1 MPNTTLSALFAQKAF
16 ANAALLDKLD
26 GFTDTHPEENVM
38 CRRTL
43 NHALVVDR
51 VFKGHLTGEPHG
63 MTATNTPE
71 TPSLAELREAVTA
84 MDQWYQ
90 AYVAGIAADAL
101 AEEVAFV
108 FTDGQN
114 GRMSRD
120 EILHHVTQHGA
131 YHRGNVGQ
139 VLRTLGIT
147 PSPDT
152 LTSFLHTR
160 EPSRRDPPL

>member
-1 MPNTTLSALFAQKAF
+1 MPNTTLNALFAQKTF
-16 ANAALLDKLD
+16 ANAALLDTLE
-26 GFTDTHPEENVM
+26 GFVKTHPEENVM

-71 TPSLAELREAVTA
+71 TPSLDELRAAVTA

-90 AYVAGIAADAL
+90 SYVAALAPEAL
-101 AEEVAFV
+101 AEPVAFV
-108 FTDGQN
+108 FTDGQH
-114 GRMSRD
+114 GRMTRD
-120 EILHHVTQHGA
+120 EILHHVALHGA

-139 VLRTLGIT
+139 VLRGLGIK

-152 LTSFLHTR
+152 LTSFLHMR
-160 EPSRRDPPL
+160 EPERREASV